1 MILKQCIFT
10 ENDCYKRGVTIVPK
24 GVMVHSTG
32 AKNPWLRRYVQ
43 PDDGRLGKNTN
54 ANDWNRPGL
63 DVCVHAFIGKTA
75 DGTVA
80 VYQTLPWDLR
90 GWHAGRGPKGSA
102 NDSHISFE
110 ICEDCLTDSAYYA
123 QAIQASAELTAYLC
137 KLFGLDPLRGG
148 VVIDHREGNSR
159 GIASNH
165 GDPEHIWRQLGLPYT
180 MESFRRDVA
189 ARLSKEVPENPV
201 YITYTVRKGDT
212 LSGIGAEY
220 GVAWYKLAEY
230 NSLADPGLIYP
241 GQIIKIPADELPDEA
256 EPVSYTV
263 QAGDSLWKISRQLLG
278 SGWRFTEIM
287 QLNGLRSISIKP
299 GDVLEIPRE

>member
-32 AKNPWLRRYVQ
+32 ANNPWLRRYVQ
-43 PDDGRLGKNTN
+43 PDDGRLGGNTN

-63 DVCVHAFIGKTA
+63 DVCVHAFIGKMA

-123 QAIQASAELTAYLC
+123 QAIQAAAELTAYLC

-148 VVIDHREGNSR
+148 VVIDHREGHSR

-165 GDPEHIWRQLGLPYT
+165 GDISHWLKKFGKD
-180 MESFRRDVA
+180 MDNFRREVKYYMETGVKIEESEEHEMRYEKLKDLKADQYKAPYYVPTVEKLMA
-189 ARLSKEVPENPV
+189 KGILRGKGGEGDETILDLGEDAVRLLV
-201 YITYTVRKGDT
+201 ILDR
-212 LSGIGAEY
+212 A
-220 GVAWYKLAEY
+220 GVFGE
-230 NSLADPGLIYP
+230 
-241 GQIIKIPADELPDEA
+241 
-256 EPVSYTV
+256 
-263 QAGDSLWKISRQLLG
+263 
-278 SGWRFTEIM
+278 
-287 QLNGLRSISIKP
+287 
-299 GDVLEIPRE
+299 